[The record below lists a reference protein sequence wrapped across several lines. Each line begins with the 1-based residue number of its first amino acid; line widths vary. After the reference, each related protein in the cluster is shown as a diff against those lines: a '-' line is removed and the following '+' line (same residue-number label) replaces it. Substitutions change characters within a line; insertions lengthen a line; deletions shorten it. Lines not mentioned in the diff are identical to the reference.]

1 MTFDRRLARRAA
13 LWIGLAA
20 AVFFGNLQ
28 LQTTLGER
36 ALAATG
42 LEIHS
47 LDEGLVLAARE
58 DKPVLAVVSAIW
70 CSSCR
75 TFDRRVLADRA
86 VHGAIDDGYVFVRL
100 EHGSEEGKA
109 FRKRYGVRGLPAF
122 AVLRADGSLVERLP
136 VDFDPDVFRAE
147 L

>member
-13 LWIGLAA
+13 VWTGLAL

-28 LQTTLGER
+28 LQTMLGER
-36 ALAATG
+36 ALEATG
-42 LEIHS
+42 LEIHT
-47 LDEGLVLAARE
+47 LDEGLALAARE

-75 TFDRRVLADRA
+75 TFDRDVLADDA
-86 VHGAIDDGYVFVRL
+86 VRRAIDTDYVFVRI
-100 EHGSEEGKA
+100 EHGSDEGKA
-109 FRKRYGVRGLPAF
+109 FRRRYEVRGLPAF
-122 AVLRADGSLVERLP
+122 AVLRPDGTLVERLP
-136 VDFDPDVFRAE
+136 VDFDPGAFRAE